1 MKKASRAPFYVVIG
15 LLVVVGLSTAWM
27 RHHQMEIPFFPGV
40 QKPVWLIE
48 ARIDFDATGEPVTAR
63 LGLPDEPPGYRS
75 FSEQAA
81 APGYGYSVV
90 SDSGVRRGEWSKR
103 EAIGAQ
109 TIYYKTQFIEVEQ
122 AVSSAPVQVPQ
133 ATHVDWDGSSQETA
147 AQQVLDTAYAK
158 SSTPSSLARELIKLL
173 NSEILEQNSALL
185 LSAQTEKSALLEKLI
200 NQAGIPARP
209 ALGLYLEDARRHQ
222 SLTRLVQVYDGEDWV
237 LFNPYTGEQ
246 GVPENLLLWH
256 TGGESILD
264 VAGGNRSRVSFSM
277 IHQTVPA
284 LDLIKAQYKDSV
296 FSVLSI
302 QHLPIEEQSM
312 FKLLLLLPIGALVVV
327 FMRIIIGLKTSGTFM
342 PILIAMAFLQT
353 SLVLGVVS
361 FVSVVAMGL
370 VLRTYLS
377 RLNLLLISRIATL
390 VVLVIFIISALSLVG
405 YQMGFNTGMT
415 ITFFP
420 MIIIAWT
427 IERMSILWEEEGPKE
442 VLVQGGGSLLVAVLA
457 YTLMQFESVGHL
469 TFNFPEL
476 NLVAL
481 ALIMLMGQYTGYKL
495 SELRRFRAMVDNAN
509 TPKLGETTVKSAE
522 SNKGADA

>member
-1 MKKASRAPFYVVIG
+1 MQKPSRAPFYAVVTA
-15 LLVVVGLSTAWM
+15 LMLVGLVTAWL
-27 RHHQMEIPFFPGV
+27 RHSQMDIPFTPGV
-40 QKPVWLIE
+40 QKPVWLVE
-48 ARIDFDATGEPVTAR
+48 ARIDFDAIGEPVTAR
-63 LGLPDEPPGYRS
+63 LGLPDSPPGFRS

-81 APGYGYSVV
+81 APGYGFAVV
-90 SDSGVRRGEWSKR
+90 TENGVRRGEWSKR
-103 EAIGAQ
+103 EAVGGQ
-109 TIYYKTQFIEVEQ
+109 TIYYKTQFIEASDDNSKEQ
-122 AVSSAPVQVPQ
+122 LLNIPEARRI
-133 ATHVDWDGSSQETA
+133 DWDGPSQETA
-147 AQQVLDTAYAK
+147 ALQVLDTAWSK
-158 SSTPSSLARELIKLL
+158 SSNSQSLARELIKLF
-173 NSEILEQNSALL
+173 NSESLDQNAALML
-185 LSAQTEKSALLEKLI
+185 AAEKNKSVLIEKLM
-200 NQAGIPARP
+200 NQAGVPARP

-222 SLTRLVQVYDGEDWV
+222 NLTRLVQVFDGKQWM

-246 GVPENLLLWH
+246 GVPQNLLLWH

-264 VAGGNRSRVSFSM
+264 VSGGNRSRVSFSM

-284 LDLIKAQYKDSV
+284 LDLVKSEHRESV

-312 FKLLLLLPIGALVVV
+312 FKLLLLLPVGALVVV

-361 FVSVVAMGL
+361 FVTVVAMGL

-405 YQMGFNTGMT
+405 YQMGLNTGMT

-457 YTLMQFESVGHL
+457 YTLMQFSIIGHL

-476 NLVAL
+476 NLVCL

-495 SELRRFRAMVDNAN
+495 SELRRFRAMVDNN
-509 TPKLGETTVKSAE
+509 VSKGEH
-522 SNKGADA
+522 

>member
-1 MKKASRAPFYVVIG
+1 
-15 LLVVVGLSTAWM
+15 
-27 RHHQMEIPFFPGV
+27 
-40 QKPVWLIE
+40 
-48 ARIDFDATGEPVTAR
+48 
-63 LGLPDEPPGYRS
+63 
-75 FSEQAA
+75 
-81 APGYGYSVV
+81 
-90 SDSGVRRGEWSKR
+90 
-103 EAIGAQ
+103 
-109 TIYYKTQFIEVEQ
+109 
-122 AVSSAPVQVPQ
+122 
-133 ATHVDWDGSSQETA
+133 
-147 AQQVLDTAYAK
+147 
-158 SSTPSSLARELIKLL
+158 
-173 NSEILEQNSALL
+173 
-185 LSAQTEKSALLEKLI
+185 
-200 NQAGIPARP
+200 
-209 ALGLYLEDARRHQ
+209 
-222 SLTRLVQVYDGEDWV
+222 WV

-284 LDLIKAQYKDSV
+284 LDLIKAQNKDSI

-353 SLVLGVVS
+353 SLVLGLVS
-361 FVSVVAMGL
+361 FITVVAMGL

-390 VVLVIFIISALSLVG
+390 VVLVIFIISVLSLVG
-405 YQMGFNTGMT
+405 YQMGLNTGMT

-442 VLVQGGGSLLVAVLA
+442 VMVQGGGSLLVAVLA
-457 YTLMQFESVGHL
+457 YALMQLSMVGHL

-481 ALIMLMGQYTGYKL
+481 GLIMLMGQYTGYKL
-495 SELRRFRAMVDNAN
+495 SELRRFRAMVD
-509 TPKLGETTVKSAE
+509 E
-522 SNKGADA
+522 SGKFVEPAKTQEKASEPTKGAGA

>member
-1 MKKASRAPFYVVIG
+1 MKKSSRAPFYTIIAILMLGG
-15 LLVVVGLSTAWM
+15 LITAWM
-27 RHHQMEIPFFPGV
+27 RHVHMEIPLTPGV
-40 QKPVWLIE
+40 EKPVWLIE
-48 ARIDFDATGEPVTAR
+48 ARIDFEASGEPVTAR
-63 LGLPDEPPGYRS
+63 LGLPDNPPGYRS

-90 SDSGVRRGEWSKR
+90 TENGVRRGEWSKR
-103 EAIGAQ
+103 EALGPQ
-109 TIYYKTQFIEVEQ
+109 TIYYKTQFIDTPAEVDTTQELIDL
-122 AVSSAPVQVPQ
+122 PQ
-133 ATHVDWDGSSQETA
+133 AEHVDWDGPSQEA
-147 AQQVLDTAYAK
+147 ASAQVLETAWSK
-158 SSTPSSLARELIKLL
+158 SSSAQSLARELIKIFTS
-173 NSEILEQNSALL
+173 NDIEQNAALL
-185 LSAQTEKSALLEKLI
+185 LAAETDKSALLEKLL
-200 NQAGIPARP
+200 NQANIPARP
-209 ALGLYLEDARRHQ
+209 ALGLYLQDARRHQ
-222 SLTRLVQVYDGEDWV
+222 NLTRLVQVFDGKDWV

-246 GVPENLLLWH
+246 GVSKNLLLWH

-264 VAGGNRSRVSFSM
+264 VAGGTRSRVSFSM

-284 LDLIKAQYKDSV
+284 LDLITAQNKESL
-296 FSVLSI
+296 FSILSI

-353 SLVLGVVS
+353 SLVLGVAS
-361 FVSVVAMGL
+361 FVLVVAMGL

-390 VVLVIFIISALSLVG
+390 VVLVIFIISALSLIG
-405 YQMGFNTGMT
+405 YQMGLNTGMT

-442 VLVQGGGSLLVAVLA
+442 VMIQGGGSLLVAVLA
-457 YTLMQFESVGHL
+457 YMLMQLSIVGHL

-495 SELRRFRAMVDNAN
+495 SELRRFRAMVDNNEA
-509 TPKLGETTVKSAE
+509 AE
-522 SNKGADA
+522 KNKGADA

>member
-1 MKKASRAPFYVVIG
+1 MKKSSRAPFYSIITALILAG
-15 LLVVVGLSTAWM
+15 LVTAWM
-27 RHHQMEIPFFPGV
+27 RHNQMEIPLIPGV
-40 QKPVWLIE
+40 EKPVWLIE

-63 LGLPDEPPGYRS
+63 LGLPDNPPGYRN

-81 APGYGYSVV
+81 APGYGYAVV
-90 SDSGVRRGEWSKR
+90 SENGVRRGEWSKR
-103 EAIGAQ
+103 EAQGAQ
-109 TIYYKTQFIEVEQ
+109 TIYYKAQFLTANESTVVDSLIEQPKV
-122 AVSSAPVQVPQ
+122 VD
-133 ATHVDWDGSSQETA
+133 VDWDGSSQETA
-147 AQQVLDTAYAK
+147 SQQVLDTAWAK
-158 SSTPSSLARELIKLL
+158 SSSPQSLARELIRIL
-173 NSEILEQNSALL
+173 NSKELDQNAALL
-185 LSAQTEKSALLEKLI
+185 LSGRSDKSELVEKLV
-200 NQAGIPARP
+200 NQAGYPARP

-222 SLTRLVQVYDGEDWV
+222 SLTRLVQVFDGKTWV

-246 GVPENLLLWH
+246 GVPDNLLLWH

-284 LDLIKAQYKDSV
+284 LDLVKSQYKESI
-296 FSVLSI
+296 FTVLSI

-342 PILIAMAFLQT
+342 PILIALAFLQT

-361 FVSVVAMGL
+361 FITVVAMGL

-390 VVLVIFIISALSLVG
+390 VVLVIFIISALSLIG
-405 YQMGFNTGMT
+405 YQMGLNTGMT

-442 VLVQGGGSLLVAVLA
+442 VMIQGGGSLLVAVLA
-457 YTLMQFESVGHL
+457 YTLMQFSIIGHL

-495 SELRRFRAMVDNAN
+495 SELRRFRAMVDNDAA
-509 TPKLGETTVKSAE
+509 TKDSAV
-522 SNKGADA
+522 